1 MEIDFI
7 IAKSKL
13 ARLHNVS
20 AIEVKSGKRVRHA
33 SLEKFQAKF
42 SDYLAEP
49 FLFHSADTKTAG
61 AMKYLP
67 LYMVP
72 CL

>member
-1 MEIDFI
+1 
-7 IAKSKL
+7 
-13 ARLHNVS
+13 VS

-33 SLEKFQAKF
+33 SLGKFQAKF

-49 FLFHSADTKTAG
+49 FLFHAADTRLAG
-61 AMKYLP
+61 AMRYLP
-67 LYMVP
+67 LYMAS